1 MELLTLVGLLEP
13 VLSEDEDEVVAVG
26 EEAVR
31 LALVAPLLGE
41 ASDYV
46 VDVGHAASHELVDG
60 AREPRLRRVGQG
72 DGVADPKV
80 EAPAPGDR
88 LRHGLGLDLQ
98 DADLDQVAEPDPGR
112 PLKDRDLAFEGLRV
126 EGGGEHL
133 ELERREAVG
142 LHVGARAVDRALVRR
157 PSRHL
162 CGPGGAGPDEQHRR
176 EEGPSLHDRRLLC
189 RGRRETELARRHH
202 RYRGFGCQPRPARQS
217 PRPCS
222 TSDRPA
228 VLC

>member
-1 MELLTLVGLLEP
+1 ALEPPAPAPAPRAVGHRPVEIRHPVAVEIAGEELGELRPLLVGVGAAWAPTVLGVELLTLVGLLEP

-88 LRHGLGLDLQ
+88 
-98 DADLDQVAEPDPGR
+98 
-112 PLKDRDLAFEGLRV
+112 
-126 EGGGEHL
+126 
-133 ELERREAVG
+133 
-142 LHVGARAVDRALVRR
+142 
-157 PSRHL
+157 
-162 CGPGGAGPDEQHRR
+162 
-176 EEGPSLHDRRLLC
+176 
-189 RGRRETELARRHH
+189 
-202 RYRGFGCQPRPARQS
+202 
-217 PRPCS
+217 
-222 TSDRPA
+222 
-228 VLC
+228 